1 MDDEFTVYEFNRT
14 TRQHLTQVAMRDR
27 RKFQRHRQ
35 SCQVNDAQRD
45 ATTPTHYS
53 NTSHATHTHFHFSN
67 KPENVTPTHSHAH
80 KMPCTF
86 AYLIQWK
93 MFKHTFAKKYRIEEN
108 TCDFCLWI
116 YFLYL
121 LSRLLCARTKFS
133 LNTHYIRLSYVVLF
147 YIAQYIVHLFK
158 GNIVQRVSFFFLSFA
173 EKIILVKW
181 VKNNYPTASGFMFND
196 SVIFFRK
203 HFSRSFSAIFFF
215 LLLNKW
221 FGIFQRSN
229 HLTKYGGKPLDWPF
243 FIVVTLW

>member
-1 MDDEFTVYEFNRT
+1 
-14 TRQHLTQVAMRDR
+14 MRDR

-86 AYLIQWK
+86 TYLIQWK

-158 GNIVQRVSFFFLSFA
+158 GNIVQRVSFFSFR
-173 EKIILVKW
+173 LL
-181 VKNNYPTASGFMFND
+181 KN
-196 SVIFFRK
+196 
-203 HFSRSFSAIFFF
+203 
-215 LLLNKW
+215 
-221 FGIFQRSN
+221 
-229 HLTKYGGKPLDWPF
+229 
-243 FIVVTLW
+243 